1 MSTTTAAMTD
11 TEFGIWMMENLE
23 LLMPLE
29 RELRAAGRLLPETSD
44 SNIVYNAQVL
54 LEEFRKRHP
63 ERERK
68 AVEGRTADA

>member
-1 MSTTTAAMTD
+1 MTD

-29 RELRAAGRLLPETSD
+29 EELRESGRLLPETSD

-63 ERERK
+63 EQERK
-68 AVEGRTADA
+68 AKAMEGGTADA